1 MKALF
6 AVMALVMGLTF
17 GAATFVQADEKT
29 KPAPTTTDK
38 KDDKKKD
45 DKGTKK

>member
-17 GAATFVQADEKT
+17 GAATFVQADEK

-38 KDDKKKD
+38 KDEKKKD